1 MSDDFAEPT
10 LLRRNSST
18 TYKEAFEVI
27 KPYHNN
33 LPGGYLTLNKGDI
46 VIVETDQSVAGSSLR
61 FGYKVPYNHQNCRG
75 WFHESCLKKCNIP
88 IENLEGTRYLLS
100 TTPLNSTIDLSTSSA
115 ASDME
120 ETKAASNNLVG
131 ALVDVT
137 GTTEDEYNQKIK
149 QLENQ
154 LHKANAA
161 LGERDVQLDAAK
173 KALEKANSKIQGWNN
188 HYKNAPVE
196 TDLKLR

>member
-1 MSDDFAEPT
+1 MFDDLVEPT

-46 VIVETDQSVAGSSLR
+46 VIVETDQSIAGSPLR
-61 FGYKVPYNHQNCRG
+61 FGYKVPYNHQNRRG

-88 IENLEGTRYLLS
+88 IENLEGTRYLIS
-100 TTPLNSTIDLSTSSA
+100 TTPLNSTVDLSTSSA
-115 ASDME
+115 ASD
-120 ETKAASNNLVG
+120 
-131 ALVDVT
+131 
-137 GTTEDEYNQKIK
+137 NQRIK
-149 QLENQ
+149 QLEDQ

-173 KALEKANSKIQGWNN
+173 KALEKANSKIQAWNN
-188 HYKNAPVE
+188 HFKNAPVE
-196 TDLKLR
+196 MDL